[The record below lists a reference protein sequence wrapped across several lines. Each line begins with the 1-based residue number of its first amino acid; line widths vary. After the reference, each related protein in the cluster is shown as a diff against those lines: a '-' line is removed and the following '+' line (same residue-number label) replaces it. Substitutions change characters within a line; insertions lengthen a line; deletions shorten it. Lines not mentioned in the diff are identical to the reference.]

1 MLMDPILPMETHAGH
16 NMVIDQH
23 DSGQADPHAG
33 HMLNHQPMDIEQ
45 EREVRNFIFLMQKS
59 LDVSSVVIWLPDVGD
74 LVTSDVEIFIG
85 PLENE
90 VLRKLVRNKVV
101 DMIYGTQFENVLAF
115 W

>member
-45 EREVRNFIFLMQKS
+45 EREVRFL
-59 LDVSSVVIWLPDVGD
+59 
-74 LVTSDVEIFIG
+74 F
-85 PLENE
+85 
-90 VLRKLVRNKVV
+90 
-101 DMIYGTQFENVLAF
+101 F
-115 W
+115 